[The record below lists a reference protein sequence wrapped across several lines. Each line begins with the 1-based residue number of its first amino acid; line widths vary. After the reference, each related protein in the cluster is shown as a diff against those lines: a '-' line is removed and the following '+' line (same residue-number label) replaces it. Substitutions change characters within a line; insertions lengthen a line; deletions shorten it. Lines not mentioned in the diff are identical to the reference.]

1 MAILKNLIVN
11 GVARILGDLYA
22 SKFIGTLQ
30 GDVDGNAKTATTAV
44 NATQASN
51 AATSDTSNV
60 ALAVKDYADSSRQIK
75 IGYAGAGLTSSTM
88 SYALGFANNTNETQ
102 IKDVSKAEFKNW
114 ITTSNG
120 DWDINVSSANQLKI
134 SGSNATFNW
143 TGKDGQ
149 PTWLWG
155 GNDPSNMY
163 VYNPSNFSVNSS
175 AYVYNAGFKFGAKGL
190 QYFNIITEN
199 TSGKNN
205 AAPLK
210 NTWCHVIRVNHAN
223 NDGYLTD
230 LATDFNITG
239 WWYRGFNYGNEV
251 GWKRII
257 DSGCISSYALTSHQS
272 FKDLCSTLGEGTS
285 DVTDGTM
292 FITSYA
298 SDAGFADSNA
308 VNVPYKR
315 KASCLWNY
323 INNKCASVYQPKGT
337 YLTEHQ
343 SLADYATKSWVN
355 NQGFAKGTIPSL
367 AGYATQSWVTNQGY
381 ITSSSLSGY
390 LPLSGGTM
398 STSSRI
404 SYSKLYMG
412 QSDNSCQV
420 LFNGTVTA
428 SNANYWSI
436 SQAGDAM
443 FASKVTS
450 NAFYANS
457 DVRLK
462 NIISDIDV
470 DLSKIKLIP
479 KEFYTL
485 KGSDVIQI
493 GTIAQ
498 EVQKVFPEV
507 VNKNSAGYLSVDYSR
522 LSIVA
527 LAAIDKL
534 NDKIKEL
541 ENVLNNSK

>member
-11 GVARILGDLYA
+11 GVTRLLGDVYA
-22 SKFIGTLQ
+22 TKFIGTLQ
-30 GDVDGNAKTATTAV
+30 GDVDGNAKTATTAI
-44 NATQASN
+44 NASQAANST
-51 AATSDTSNV
+51 TSDTSNV
-60 ALAVKDYADSSRQIK
+60 ALAVQDYNDSSKQIK
-75 IGYAGAGLTSSTM
+75 IGFAGSGLTSSTM
-88 SYALGFANNTNETQ
+88 GYALGFANNTNGTQ
-102 IKDVSKAEFKNW
+102 IKDISKEEFKNW
-114 ITTSNG
+114 IIASNG
-120 DWDINVSSANQLKI
+120 DWDINVSSAN
-134 SGSNATFNW
+134 
-143 TGKDGQ
+143 
-149 PTWLWG
+149 
-155 GNDPSNMY
+155 
-163 VYNPSNFSVNSS
+163 SS
-175 AYVYNAGFKFGAKGL
+175 AYVYNEVFKFGAKGL
-190 QYFNIITEN
+190 QYFYINTEN

-205 AAPLK
+205 VAPLK
-210 NTWCHVIRVNHAN
+210 NTWCHVIRMNHAN
-223 NDGYLTD
+223 DNGYLTD
-230 LATDFNITG
+230 LATDFNMSG
-239 WWYRGFNYGNEV
+239 WWYRGFNGGNEV

-272 FKDLCSTLGEGTS
+272 FNDLCSTLGEGTS

-315 KASCLWNY
+315 KALCLWNY
-323 INNKCASVYQPKGT
+323 INNKCSSVYQPKGA
-337 YLTEHQ
+337 YLTSHQ
-343 SLADYATKSWVN
+343 SLEGYATEVWVN

-367 AGYATQSWVTNQGY
+367 AGYATQNWVTNQGY
-381 ITSSSLSGY
+381 ITSTSLSGY

-398 STSSRI
+398 STNSRI

-420 LFNGTVTA
+420 LFNGTITA

-436 SQAGDAM
+436 SQAGEAM

-457 DVRLK
+457 DARLK
-462 NIISDIDV
+462 NIISDINV
-470 DLSKIKLIP
+470 DLDKLKLIP
-479 KEFYTL
+479 KNFYTL
-485 KGSDVIQI
+485 KGSDIIQI

-498 EVQKVFPEV
+498 EIQKIYPEV

-522 LSIVA
+522 LSIIA

-541 ENVLNNSK
+541 ENVINNSK